1 MDSISQAE
9 AQEYIDTLRR
19 ELGGLTQ
26 EQREGL
32 TQEQREELPL
42 YILDMV
48 HNLKQKRGAPTKT

>member
-19 ELGGLTQ
+19 ELGGLS
-26 EQREGL
+26 
-32 TQEQREELPL
+32 QEQREELPL